1 MGLLSPPHSRIKV
14 CVYTPPPP
22 PPPPTKNSMY
32 KQARKRG
39 DNI

>member
-1 MGLLSPPHSRIKV
+1 MGQLSPPHSRIKV
-14 CVYTPPPP
+14 CVYTPPP